1 MEQEKNQL
9 DEQGTKPYDQKEGL
23 QDSNQS
29 GEDIRSGARDED
41 QLSKIKENS
50 PEGGRDAY
58 PERQQ
63 GAPPD
68 TYLEDENQK
77 WTKDV
82 SGNEGSGT

>member
-9 DEQGTKPYDQKEGL
+9 NEQGTKPYDQKEGL
-23 QDSNQS
+23 QDSIQT
-29 GEDIRSGARDED
+29 GDEIRSGARNED
-41 QLSKIKENS
+41 QLDKIKENQ

-63 GAPPD
+63 GTPPN
-68 TYLEDENQK
+68 TYIEDENQK

-82 SGNEGSGT
+82 NGNEGSGI